1 MSKNDNNKFDVIV
14 IGAGSVGNP
23 TAYFLAKEG
32 KRVLCIEML
41 PSPGQGQ
48 NKAAIGGV
56 RATHSD
62 PAKITLCQQSLDIF
76 SGWQKETGVDIGYKM
91 GGYAYPVYRDQD
103 AEMLKSLLP
112 IQKKFK
118 LNIDFVDAQTMVKI
132 VPGIQQNGLLGGTF
146 SPNDAQVSPLMSAGS
161 FYRVARDLG
170 AEYHFN
176 ESVVTFIKE
185 GNRIVGL
192 QTDKSTY
199 YADMTVIAAG
209 AEAEELCKKAGV
221 NVTILPDS
229 HEAGIS
235 SPIQQFLDP
244 LVVDIRPGIDGK
256 TANFYF
262 GQNHEGQIIFCYTP
276 SPVFPGTSRDSTSE
290 FMPILARRMVEL
302 IPRFRNL
309 VVRRIWRGL
318 YPMSADGIPIVG
330 KPAKVEGL
338 ILGVGMCGQG
348 FMLGP
353 GVAINLCSEIIH
365 GKPIID
371 QEVWDSLSPDRDF
384 SAAKVEKL
392 K

>member
-1 MSKNDNNKFDVIV
+1 MSKNYNKYDVIV

-32 KRVLCIEML
+32 KKVLCLEML
-41 PSPGQGQ
+41 PAPGQGQ

-62 PAKITLCQQSLDIF
+62 PAKRTLCPQSLDIF
-76 SGWQKETGVDIGYKM
+76 AGWQKETGVDIGYKK
-91 GGYAYPVYRDQD
+91 GGYAYPVYREQD

-118 LNIDFVDAQTMVKI
+118 LNIDFVDAQEMSRI
-132 VPGIQQNGLLGGTF
+132 VQGIQQEGLLGGTF
-146 SPNDAQVSPLMSAGS
+146 SPDDAQVSPLMSSAS

-170 AEYHFN
+170 ADYHFN
-176 ESVVTFIKE
+176 ESVVNFIKD
-185 GNRIVGL
+185 GSRIIGVH
-192 QTDKSTY
+192 TDKSTY
-199 YADMTVIAAG
+199 HADMTVIAAG
-209 AEAEELCKKAGV
+209 AEAEELCRKAGV
-221 NVTILPDS
+221 DVTILPDS
-229 HEAGIS
+229 HEAGIC
-235 SPIQQFLDP
+235 SPVQQFLDP
-244 LVVDIRPGIDGK
+244 LVVDIRPGADGK
-256 TANFYF
+256 TTNFYF

-276 SPVFPGTSRDSTSE
+276 SPVFPGISRDSTSE

-318 YPMSADGIPIVG
+318 YPMSVDAVPIIG
-330 KPAKVEGL
+330 KYEGVDGL
-338 ILGVGMCGQG
+338 ILAVAMCGQG

-353 GVAINLCSEIIH
+353 GVALNLCSEIIH
-365 GKPIID
+365 GKPMIE
-371 QEVWDSLSPDRDF
+371 QKVWDSLSPNRDF